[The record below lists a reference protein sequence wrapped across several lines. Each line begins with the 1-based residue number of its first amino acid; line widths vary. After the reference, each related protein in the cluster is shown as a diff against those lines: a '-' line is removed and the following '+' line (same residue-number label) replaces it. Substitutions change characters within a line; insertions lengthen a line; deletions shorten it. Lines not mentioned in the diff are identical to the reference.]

1 MAGIVSAGNAT
12 HNEVDVMKPNKSELR
27 EMLVKKL
34 VEFGEP
40 GHPVLEFIAMGG
52 RRAARAV
59 AVNDYRPN
67 QLDELCRARCEQEP
81 PLPFNCVIVRE
92 GLLPFTLASLH
103 LADRCESLMINYY
116 GVYDTFCSFALLHVI
131 IFQEH

>member
-1 MAGIVSAGNAT
+1 MRERVIVPYWNLEGSPWNGWRLVVGYSLEIEHSVAGEGGGSVQRWGMMAGIVSAGNAT

-52 RRAARAV
+52 AASSQSGGGEWLSTESARRV
-59 AVNDYRPN
+59 VS
-67 QLDELCRARCEQEP
+67 C
-81 PLPFNCVIVRE
+81 
-92 GLLPFTLASLH
+92 
-103 LADRCESLMINYY
+103 
-116 GVYDTFCSFALLHVI
+116 
-131 IFQEH
+131 